1 MAKKSRAQKIQES
14 TAQNEANTKKHLSKY
29 ALKKLAQQNSWYEEP
44 QTSNQESDH
53 EGSSSSTSSDTS
65 TATANAGANAAASA
79 AKSTTSKARS
89 TTKKATGSTNRRTGS
104 GSGAS
109 YSKGNSADKKTTTR
123 LSLRTTKK
131 PAAPESNTALSDEE
145 YLANQQRR
153 QAKAKAKAI
162 KAAMEGANGIE
173 KVERNTRG
181 NKKSVTFSRKGN
193 VITVVRKETKLD
205 PHKEAKAQEHLA
217 KLERHAQAVRDAR
230 NEALAKLAAEGKKY
244 QRPNRDLEAIPDKIE
259 FDRKVVETCGVQIK
273 DRLPNLTDLAE
284 RQAAMMP
291 HNRRD
296 QMLFAPIK
304 RETQPIK
311 GTDFMVKFL
320 DSWSRRNDT
329 QGIFTSLF
337 EQVKAVRQ
345 NENGIAYIGL
355 PAFLKFLEGASK
367 NKIIDDYAFDFR
379 QFIKRREITDFISS
393 MQAPAL
399 QWAKNRPAL
408 EPYYAFVYFDTYP
421 MHIKLG
427 KKKVINVHTL
437 FILGVTLDGR
447 KDILGIVPDLTSS
460 RVSVSFWDAILSHL
474 KDLGCSEICFAI
486 AAFKCRYLERSM
498 KSHFPDATMHF
509 NLLELLQFD
518 SFSLPEDMRSQFMED
533 AKALAE
539 SVNYDEAYS
548 QLSAIRD
555 KWESHMREGETI
567 LQGSLDYLKV
577 HTLLGTQERKVFS
590 SQKIVSQ
597 AAALLMGNKAPDDFF
612 SDNAEML
619 TYLFYRYLL
628 IGKQYWIEHQDY
640 AVNNLCFSKIFSQL
654 RHLDISGSKLLNT
667 LLLEQHKEF
676 MYRHFGQFGNGPVFN
691 LNPNKKR
698 ISLSGQID
706 DNAAVRG
713 DAWNDTSNAALNTAN
728 EPQEAQVN
736 SLAPDMSPKGDDNT
750 APGDRNSASSS
761 SSSDGAR
768 TNLAS
773 GASAD
778 GNDNVNTNT
787 KAKAGAR
794 AGSETDTDAVAQV
807 MGTGVTCIKDIE
819 GSDLTLNDDHK
830 FNSNLV
836 LGLNAPKS
844 MFDSEVKLT
853 ENGLDKTHIFS
864 MDNMHSFE
872 SNAFMAF
879 GGLEL
884 DQSSRALLHE
894 SSATL
899 TLNSVS
905 STSFIEK
912 QDLMGYA
919 GGKLTSAPE
928 EPKNKVNSKPSK
940 LAVALRFEYPKFKQR
955 HVLVN
960 GQEYVLTHAALGDL
974 DPDKLNHQVLQN
986 NSDIKGIDKVD
997 GTFGFKVLRSK
1008 RMSNKSVAPSHTN
1021 LNELNNNNGAI
1032 VLAKDTEDKQVTAES
1047 ALKSNVQNTTA
1058 NTGDHSSNIH
1068 LSYSRHFNAQNDPKI
1083 YKVGNG
1089 LSSLKHHYD
1098 VDSVAGLDGL
1108 DTINFVNELGSEE
1121 NNKQPSTYLD
1131 SVSSNIQRA
1140 NAVMGMLRPS
1150 IAQALRKD
1158 RLDLKKKDRELIN
1171 LCLGSDFNFDEVNN
1185 VIHQV
1190 TPIFRSAMQNKIAM
1204 KAEKEA
1210 QKKAQERQRK
1220 KEKARERYLKRQE
1233 QKAALALQNQS
1244 QNDTQN
1250 ELTDKDFEPINASDF
1265 NPLNG
1270 VNESSALSGDKTILP
1285 NSPITITNADQSE
1298 ESVMPKGLLLTNS
1311 ASNQS
1316 VELSQATN
1324 LDGLFESSHNDE
1336 GSLTLIKPSDAKVQ
1350 VVASEYRSSIA
1361 QQMAINSPLG
1371 VQTQK
1376 PDQTIKLKD

>member
-14 TAQNEANTKKHLSKY
+14 TAQNEATTKKHLSKY

-44 QTSNQESDH
+44 LTENQESSQ
-53 EGSSSSTSSDTS
+53 EGSSSSDTS
-65 TATANAGANAAASA
+65 TATANAGAND
-79 AKSTTSKARS
+79 AKS
-89 TTKKATGSTNRRTGS
+89 TTKKASGSTNRRTGS
-104 GSGAS
+104 SS
-109 YSKGNSADKKTTTR
+109 SKGKKTTTR
-123 LSLRTTKK
+123 LSLRTNKRQ
-131 PAAPESNTALSDEE
+131 AAPGSNTELSDEE

-205 PHKEAKAQEHLA
+205 PHKEAKAQEHRA

-474 KDLGCSEICFAI
+474 KDLGCSEICFAV

-498 KSHFPDATMHF
+498 KNHFPDATMHF

-548 QLSAIRD
+548 QLLAMRD
-555 KWESHMREGETI
+555 KWESYMREGETI

-577 HTLLGTQERKVFS
+577 HTLLAPQERKVFS

-654 RHLDISGSKLLNT
+654 RHLDISGAKLLNT
-667 LLLEQHKEF
+667 LLLEQHQEF

-713 DAWNDTSNAALNTAN
+713 DSWNDTSNAALNTAN
-728 EPQEAQVN
+728 EPQEAQV
-736 SLAPDMSPKGDDNT
+736 SSQAPDMSPKGDANT
-750 APGDRNSASSS
+750 ASGDRTSASASANH
-761 SSSDGAR
+761 GASAS
-768 TNLAS
+768 TGLAS

-778 GNDNVNTNT
+778 GNVNANANANA
-787 KAKAGAR
+787 KAKAGDAG
-794 AGSETDTDAVAQV
+794 AGSETETGTGAQI

-853 ENGLDKTHIFS
+853 ENSLEKTHIFS

-872 SNAFMAF
+872 NNAFMAF

-884 DQSSRALLHE
+884 DQSSSAFLHE

-899 TLNSVS
+899 TLNSTS

-912 QDLMGYA
+912 QDLMDYE

-928 EPKNKVNSKPSK
+928 ETKTKVNSKPSK

-955 HVLVN
+955 QVLVN

-1021 LNELNNNNGAI
+1021 LNELNNNGAI

-1047 ALKSNVQNTTA
+1047 ALKPTVQSTTA

-1089 LSSLKHHYD
+1089 LSSLKHQYD

-1158 RLDLKKKDRELIN
+1158 RLDLKKKDRELIS

-1233 QKAALALQNQS
+1233 QKAALALQNHS

-1298 ESVMPKGLLLTNS
+1298 ESVMPKGLILTNS

-1316 VELSQATN
+1316 LELSQATN

-1350 VVASEYRSSIA
+1350 VVAPEYRSSIA

>member
-44 QTSNQESDH
+44 LTENQESAQ
-53 EGSSSSTSSDTS
+53 EGSSSSDTS
-65 TATANAGANAAASA
+65 TATANAGANTANASA
-79 AKSTTSKARS
+79 AKSTT
-89 TTKKATGSTNRRTGS
+89 KKASGSNNRRTGTS
-104 GSGAS
+104 S
-109 YSKGNSADKKTTTR
+109 SKGKKTTTR
-123 LSLRTTKK
+123 LSLRTTKR
-131 PAAPESNTALSDEE
+131 PGAPDSNTDPSDEE

-205 PHKEAKAQEHLA
+205 PHKEAKAQEHRA

-498 KSHFPDATMHF
+498 KNHFPDATMHF

-539 SVNYDEAYS
+539 SVNYDVAYS

-577 HTLLGTQERKVFS
+577 HTLLGPQERKVFS

-612 SDNAEML
+612 SDNTEML

-628 IGKQYWIEHQDY
+628 IGKPYWIEHQDY

-654 RHLDISGSKLLNT
+654 RHLDISGAKLLNT
-667 LLLEQHKEF
+667 LLLEQHQEF

-713 DAWNDTSNAALNTAN
+713 DYWNDTSNAALNTAN

-736 SLAPDMSPKGDDNT
+736 SQAPDMSPKGDANT
-750 APGDRNSASSS
+750 APSDRTGASASA
-761 SSSDGAR
+761 SDGAS
-768 TNLAS
+768 TSTSTSLVS
-773 GASAD
+773 SASAD
-778 GNDNVNTNT
+778 GNDNVNANANA

-794 AGSETDTDAVAQV
+794 AGSETETGAWAQI

-836 LGLNAPKS
+836 LGLNAPKN
-844 MFDSEVKLT
+844 MFDSEIKLT
-853 ENGLDKTHIFS
+853 ENSLEKTHIFS

-884 DQSSRALLHE
+884 DQSSRAFLHE

-899 TLNSVS
+899 TLNSAS

-912 QDLMGYA
+912 QDLMDYE

-928 EPKNKVNSKPSK
+928 ETKTKVNSKPSK

-955 HVLVN
+955 QVLVN

-1021 LNELNNNNGAI
+1021 LNELNNNGAI
-1032 VLAKDTEDKQVTAES
+1032 VLAKDTEDRQVIAES
-1047 ALKSNVQNTTA
+1047 ALKPTVQSTTAQA

-1089 LSSLKHHYD
+1089 LSSLKHQYD
-1098 VDSVAGLDGL
+1098 VDSVAGLEGL

-1140 NAVMGMLRPS
+1140 NAVIGMLRPS
-1150 IAQALRKD
+1150 IAQALRND
-1158 RLDLKKKDRELIN
+1158 RLDLKKKDRELIS

-1244 QNDTQN
+1244 QNDSQN

-1298 ESVMPKGLLLTNS
+1298 ESVMPKGLILTNS

-1316 VELSQATN
+1316 LELSQATN
-1324 LDGLFESSHNDE
+1324 LDGLFEASHNDE

>member
-44 QTSNQESDH
+44 LTENQESAQ
-53 EGSSSSTSSDTS
+53 EGSSSSDTS
-65 TATANAGANAAASA
+65 TATANAGANTANASA
-79 AKSTTSKARS
+79 AKSTT
-89 TTKKATGSTNRRTGS
+89 KKASGSNNRRTGTS
-104 GSGAS
+104 S
-109 YSKGNSADKKTTTR
+109 SKGKKTTTR
-123 LSLRTTKK
+123 LSLRTTKR
-131 PAAPESNTALSDEE
+131 PGAPDSNTDPSDEE

-205 PHKEAKAQEHLA
+205 PHKEAKAQEHRA

-498 KSHFPDATMHF
+498 KNHFPDATMHF

-539 SVNYDEAYS
+539 SVNYDVAYS

-577 HTLLGTQERKVFS
+577 HTLLGPQERKVFS

-612 SDNAEML
+612 SDNTEML

-628 IGKQYWIEHQDY
+628 IGKPYWIEHQDY

-654 RHLDISGSKLLNT
+654 RHLDISGAKLLNT
-667 LLLEQHKEF
+667 LLLEQHQEF

-713 DAWNDTSNAALNTAN
+713 DYWNDTSNAALNTAN

-736 SLAPDMSPKGDDNT
+736 SQAPDMSPKGDANT
-750 APGDRNSASSS
+750 APSDRTGASASA
-761 SSSDGAR
+761 SDGAS
-768 TNLAS
+768 TSTSTSLVYS
-773 GASAD
+773 ASAD
-778 GNDNVNTNT
+778 GNDNVNANANA

-794 AGSETDTDAVAQV
+794 AGSETETGAWAQI

-836 LGLNAPKS
+836 LGLNAPKN
-844 MFDSEVKLT
+844 MFDSEIKLT
-853 ENGLDKTHIFS
+853 ENSLEKTHIFS

-884 DQSSRALLHE
+884 DQSSRAFLHE

-899 TLNSVS
+899 TLNSAS

-912 QDLMGYA
+912 QDLMDYE

-928 EPKNKVNSKPSK
+928 ETKTKVNSKPSK

-955 HVLVN
+955 QVLVN

-1021 LNELNNNNGAI
+1021 LNELNNNGAI
-1032 VLAKDTEDKQVTAES
+1032 VLAKDTEDRQVIAES
-1047 ALKSNVQNTTA
+1047 ALKPTVQSTTAQA

-1089 LSSLKHHYD
+1089 LSSLKHQYD
-1098 VDSVAGLDGL
+1098 VDSVAGLEGL

-1140 NAVMGMLRPS
+1140 NAVIGMLRPS
-1150 IAQALRKD
+1150 IAQALRND
-1158 RLDLKKKDRELIN
+1158 RLDLKKKDRELIS

-1244 QNDTQN
+1244 QNDSQN

-1298 ESVMPKGLLLTNS
+1298 ESVMPKGLILTNS

-1316 VELSQATN
+1316 LELSQATN
-1324 LDGLFESSHNDE
+1324 LDGLFEASHNDE

>member
-14 TAQNEANTKKHLSKY
+14 TAQNEATTKKHLSKY

-44 QTSNQESDH
+44 LTENQESSQ
-53 EGSSSSTSSDTS
+53 EGSRSSTSSDTS
-65 TATANAGANAAASA
+65 TATANAGAND
-79 AKSTTSKARS
+79 AKS
-89 TTKKATGSTNRRTGS
+89 TTKKASGATNRRTGS
-104 GSGAS
+104 SS
-109 YSKGNSADKKTTTR
+109 SKGKKTTTR
-123 LSLRTTKK
+123 LSLRTNKRQ
-131 PAAPESNTALSDEE
+131 AAPDSNTELSDEE

-205 PHKEAKAQEHLA
+205 PHKEAKAQEHRA

-474 KDLGCSEICFAI
+474 KDLGCSEICFAV

-498 KSHFPDATMHF
+498 KNHFPDATMHF

-548 QLSAIRD
+548 QLLAMRD
-555 KWESHMREGETI
+555 KWESYMREGETI

-577 HTLLGTQERKVFS
+577 HTLLAPQERKVFS

-619 TYLFYRYLL
+619 T
-628 IGKQYWIEHQDY
+628 
-640 AVNNLCFSKIFSQL
+640 
-654 RHLDISGSKLLNT
+654 
-667 LLLEQHKEF
+667 
-676 MYRHFGQFGNGPVFN
+676 
-691 LNPNKKR
+691 
-698 ISLSGQID
+698 
-706 DNAAVRG
+706 
-713 DAWNDTSNAALNTAN
+713 
-728 EPQEAQVN
+728 
-736 SLAPDMSPKGDDNT
+736 
-750 APGDRNSASSS
+750 
-761 SSSDGAR
+761 
-768 TNLAS
+768 
-773 GASAD
+773 
-778 GNDNVNTNT
+778 
-787 KAKAGAR
+787 
-794 AGSETDTDAVAQV
+794 
-807 MGTGVTCIKDIE
+807 
-819 GSDLTLNDDHK
+819 
-830 FNSNLV
+830 
-836 LGLNAPKS
+836 
-844 MFDSEVKLT
+844 
-853 ENGLDKTHIFS
+853 
-864 MDNMHSFE
+864 
-872 SNAFMAF
+872 
-879 GGLEL
+879 
-884 DQSSRALLHE
+884 
-894 SSATL
+894 
-899 TLNSVS
+899 
-905 STSFIEK
+905 
-912 QDLMGYA
+912 
-919 GGKLTSAPE
+919 
-928 EPKNKVNSKPSK
+928 
-940 LAVALRFEYPKFKQR
+940 
-955 HVLVN
+955 
-960 GQEYVLTHAALGDL
+960 
-974 DPDKLNHQVLQN
+974 
-986 NSDIKGIDKVD
+986 
-997 GTFGFKVLRSK
+997 
-1008 RMSNKSVAPSHTN
+1008 
-1021 LNELNNNNGAI
+1021 
-1032 VLAKDTEDKQVTAES
+1032 
-1047 ALKSNVQNTTA
+1047 
-1058 NTGDHSSNIH
+1058 
-1068 LSYSRHFNAQNDPKI
+1068 
-1083 YKVGNG
+1083 
-1089 LSSLKHHYD
+1089 
-1098 VDSVAGLDGL
+1098 
-1108 DTINFVNELGSEE
+1108 
-1121 NNKQPSTYLD
+1121 
-1131 SVSSNIQRA
+1131 
-1140 NAVMGMLRPS
+1140 
-1150 IAQALRKD
+1150 
-1158 RLDLKKKDRELIN
+1158 
-1171 LCLGSDFNFDEVNN
+1171 
-1185 VIHQV
+1185 
-1190 TPIFRSAMQNKIAM
+1190 
-1204 KAEKEA
+1204 
-1210 QKKAQERQRK
+1210 
-1220 KEKARERYLKRQE
+1220 
-1233 QKAALALQNQS
+1233 
-1244 QNDTQN
+1244 
-1250 ELTDKDFEPINASDF
+1250 
-1265 NPLNG
+1265 
-1270 VNESSALSGDKTILP
+1270 
-1285 NSPITITNADQSE
+1285 
-1298 ESVMPKGLLLTNS
+1298 
-1311 ASNQS
+1311 
-1316 VELSQATN
+1316 
-1324 LDGLFESSHNDE
+1324 
-1336 GSLTLIKPSDAKVQ
+1336 
-1350 VVASEYRSSIA
+1350 
-1361 QQMAINSPLG
+1361 
-1371 VQTQK
+1371 
-1376 PDQTIKLKD
+1376 

>member
-14 TAQNEANTKKHLSKY
+14 TAQNEGTTKKHLSKY
-29 ALKKLAQQNSWYEEP
+29 ALKKLAQQNSWNEEP
-44 QTSNQESDH
+44 LTENQESAQ
-53 EGSSSSTSSDTS
+53 EGSSSSDTS
-65 TATANAGANAAASA
+65 TATANAGAND
-79 AKSTTSKARS
+79 AKS
-89 TTKKATGSTNRRTGS
+89 TTKKASGATNRRTGS
-104 GSGAS
+104 SS
-109 YSKGNSADKKTTTR
+109 SKGKKTTTR
-123 LSLRTTKK
+123 LSLRTNKRQ
-131 PAAPESNTALSDEE
+131 AAPGSNTELSDEE

-205 PHKEAKAQEHLA
+205 PHKEAKAQEHRA

-474 KDLGCSEICFAI
+474 KDLGCSEICFAV

-498 KSHFPDATMHF
+498 KNHFPDATMHF

-548 QLSAIRD
+548 QLLAMRD
-555 KWESHMREGETI
+555 KWESYMREGETI

-577 HTLLGTQERKVFS
+577 HTLLGPQERKVFS

-654 RHLDISGSKLLNT
+654 RHLDISGAKLLNT
-667 LLLEQHKEF
+667 LLLEQHQEF

-713 DAWNDTSNAALNTAN
+713 DSWNDTSNAALNTAN
-728 EPQEAQVN
+728 EPQEAQV
-736 SLAPDMSPKGDDNT
+736 SSQAPDMSPKGDANT
-750 APGDRNSASSS
+750 APSDRTSASASANH
-761 SSSDGAR
+761 GAS
-768 TNLAS
+768 TGLAS

-778 GNDNVNTNT
+778 GNVNANANANA
-787 KAKAGAR
+787 KAKAGDAG
-794 AGSETDTDAVAQV
+794 AGSETETGTGAQI

-853 ENGLDKTHIFS
+853 ENSLEKTHIFS

-884 DQSSRALLHE
+884 DQSSSAFLHE

-899 TLNSVS
+899 TLNSTS

-912 QDLMGYA
+912 QDLMDYE

-928 EPKNKVNSKPSK
+928 ETKTKVNSKPSK

-955 HVLVN
+955 QVLVN

-1008 RMSNKSVAPSHTN
+1008 RMSNKSVASSHTN
-1021 LNELNNNNGAI
+1021 LNELNNNGAI

-1047 ALKSNVQNTTA
+1047 ALKSTVQSTTA

-1158 RLDLKKKDRELIN
+1158 RLDLKKKDRELIS

-1298 ESVMPKGLLLTNS
+1298 ESVMPKGLILTNS

-1316 VELSQATN
+1316 LDLSQATN
-1324 LDGLFESSHNDE
+1324 LDGLFEASHNDE
-1336 GSLTLIKPSDAKVQ
+1336 GSLTLMKPSDAKVQ

>member
-44 QTSNQESDH
+44 LTENQESAQ
-53 EGSSSSTSSDTS
+53 EGSSSSDTS
-65 TATANAGANAAASA
+65 TTTANAGANTANASA
-79 AKSTTSKARS
+79 AKSTT
-89 TTKKATGSTNRRTGS
+89 KKASGSNNRRTGS
-104 GSGAS
+104 
-109 YSKGNSADKKTTTR
+109 SKGKKTTTR

-131 PAAPESNTALSDEE
+131 PGAPDSNTEPGDEE

-205 PHKEAKAQEHLA
+205 PHKEAKAQEHRA
-217 KLERHAQAVRDAR
+217 KLEKHAQAVRDAR

-498 KSHFPDATMHF
+498 KNHFPDATMHF

-577 HTLLGTQERKVFS
+577 HTLLGPQERKVFS

-612 SDNAEML
+612 SDNTEML

-628 IGKQYWIEHQDY
+628 IGKPYWIEHQDY

-654 RHLDISGSKLLNT
+654 RHLDISGAKLLNT
-667 LLLEQHKEF
+667 LLLEQHQEF

-713 DAWNDTSNAALNTAN
+713 DYWNDTSNAALNTAN

-736 SLAPDMSPKGDDNT
+736 SQASDMSPKGDANT
-750 APGDRNSASSS
+750 APSDRTGASASA
-761 SSSDGAR
+761 SDGAS
-768 TNLAS
+768 TSTSLVS
-773 GASAD
+773 SASAD
-778 GNDNVNTNT
+778 GNDNVNAN
-787 KAKAGAR
+787 AKAMAK
-794 AGSETDTDAVAQV
+794 AGSETETGAGAQI

-836 LGLNAPKS
+836 LGLNAPKN
-844 MFDSEVKLT
+844 MFDSEIKLT
-853 ENGLDKTHIFS
+853 ENSLEKNHIFS

-899 TLNSVS
+899 TLNSAS

-912 QDLMGYA
+912 QDLMDYE

-928 EPKNKVNSKPSK
+928 ETKTKVNSKPSK

-955 HVLVN
+955 QVLVN

-1032 VLAKDTEDKQVTAES
+1032 VLAKDTEDRQVIAES
-1047 ALKSNVQNTTA
+1047 ALKPTVQSTTAQA

-1083 YKVGNG
+1083 YKVDNG
-1089 LSSLKHHYD
+1089 LSSLKHQYD
-1098 VDSVAGLDGL
+1098 VDSVAGLEGL

-1140 NAVMGMLRPS
+1140 NAVIGMLRPS
-1150 IAQALRKD
+1150 IAQALRND
-1158 RLDLKKKDRELIN
+1158 RLDLKKKDRELIS

-1298 ESVMPKGLLLTNS
+1298 ESVMPKGLILTNS

-1316 VELSQATN
+1316 LELSQATN
-1324 LDGLFESSHNDE
+1324 LDGLFEASHNDD

>member
-44 QTSNQESDH
+44 LTENQESAQ
-53 EGSSSSTSSDTS
+53 EGSSSSDTS
-65 TATANAGANAAASA
+65 TATANAGANTANASA
-79 AKSTTSKARS
+79 AKSTT
-89 TTKKATGSTNRRTGS
+89 KKASGSNNRRTGS
-104 GSGAS
+104 SSGTS
-109 YSKGNSADKKTTTR
+109 SSKGKKTTTR
-123 LSLRTTKK
+123 LSLRTTKR
-131 PAAPESNTALSDEE
+131 PGAPDSNTDPSDEE

-205 PHKEAKAQEHLA
+205 PHKEAKAQEHRA

-498 KSHFPDATMHF
+498 KNHFPDATMHF

-539 SVNYDEAYS
+539 SVNYDVAYS

-577 HTLLGTQERKVFS
+577 HTLLGPQERKVFS

-612 SDNAEML
+612 SDNTEML

-628 IGKQYWIEHQDY
+628 IGKPYWIEHQDY

-654 RHLDISGSKLLNT
+654 RHLDISGAKLLNT
-667 LLLEQHKEF
+667 LLLEQHQEF

-713 DAWNDTSNAALNTAN
+713 DYWNDTSNAALNTAN
-728 EPQEAQVN
+728 EPQESQVN
-736 SLAPDMSPKGDDNT
+736 SQASDMSPKGDANT
-750 APGDRNSASSS
+750 APSDRTGASASA
-761 SSSDGAR
+761 SDGAS
-768 TNLAS
+768 TSTSTSLVS
-773 GASAD
+773 SASAD
-778 GNDNVNTNT
+778 GNDNVNANA
-787 KAKAGAR
+787 KAKAMAK
-794 AGSETDTDAVAQV
+794 AGSETETGAGAQI

-836 LGLNAPKS
+836 LGLNAPKN

-853 ENGLDKTHIFS
+853 ENSLEKTHIFS

-884 DQSSRALLHE
+884 DQSSSAFLHE

-899 TLNSVS
+899 TLNSAS

-912 QDLMGYA
+912 QDLMDYE

-928 EPKNKVNSKPSK
+928 ETKTKVNSKPSK

-955 HVLVN
+955 QVLVN

-1032 VLAKDTEDKQVTAES
+1032 VLAKDTEDRQVIAES
-1047 ALKSNVQNTTA
+1047 ALKPTVQSTTAQA

-1089 LSSLKHHYD
+1089 LSSLKHQYD
-1098 VDSVAGLDGL
+1098 VDSVAGLEGL

-1140 NAVMGMLRPS
+1140 NAVIGMLRPS
-1150 IAQALRKD
+1150 IAQALRND
-1158 RLDLKKKDRELIN
+1158 RLDLKKKDRELIS

-1298 ESVMPKGLLLTNS
+1298 ESVMPKGLILTNS

-1316 VELSQATN
+1316 LELSQATN
-1324 LDGLFESSHNDE
+1324 LDGLFEASHNDE

>member
-14 TAQNEANTKKHLSKY
+14 AAQNESGTKKHLSKY
-29 ALKKLAQQNSWYEEP
+29 ALKKLAQQNAWYEEP
-44 QTSNQESDH
+44 DTSNQESAHD
-53 EGSSSSTSSDTS
+53 GSSSSDTA
-65 TATANAGANAAASA
+65 TATANADANAAANASA
-79 AKSTTSKARS
+79 AKSTN
-89 TTKKATGSTNRRTGS
+89 KKATGSTNRRTGYI
-104 GSGAS
+104 SGARS
-109 YSKGNSADKKTTTR
+109 SKGNSAGKKTTTR

-131 PAAPESNTALSDEE
+131 TAATDSNTELSDEE

-173 KVERNTRG
+173 KAERNTRG

-205 PHKEAKAQEHLA
+205 PHKEAKAQEHRA

-311 GTDFMVKFL
+311 GTDFMAKFL

-337 EQVKAVRQ
+337 DQVKAVRK

-437 FILGVTLDGR
+437 FILGITLDGR

-498 KSHFPDATMHF
+498 KNHFPDATMHF

-533 AKALAE
+533 AKTLAE
-539 SVNYDEAYS
+539 SVNFDEAYS

-577 HTLLGTQERKVFS
+577 HTLLGPQERKVFS

-654 RHLDISGSKLLNT
+654 RHLDISGAKLLNT
-667 LLLEQHKEF
+667 LLLEQHQEF

-728 EPQEAQVN
+728 EPQETPAN
-736 SLAPDMSPKGDDNT
+736 SQAPYMSPKGDANT
-750 APGDRNSASSS
+750 VPGDRTSASD
-761 SSSDGAR
+761 SDGASAS
-768 TNLAS
+768 TGLAS

-778 GNDNVNTNT
+778 GNDNANA
-787 KAKAGAR
+787 KAKAGAKAKTETG
-794 AGSETDTDAVAQV
+794 AGAQV
-807 MGTGVTCIKDIE
+807 MGTGVACIKDIE
-819 GSDLTLNDDHK
+819 GSDLTLNDDDK

-844 MFDSEVKLT
+844 MFDSEVKLNET
-853 ENGLDKTHIFS
+853 SLEKPHIFS

-884 DQSSRALLHE
+884 DQSVPAFLHE

-899 TLNSVS
+899 TLNNAS
-905 STSFIEK
+905 STSFVEK
-912 QDLMGYA
+912 HDLIGYE
-919 GGKLTSAPE
+919 GGKLSSAPE
-928 EPKNKVNSKPSK
+928 ETKTKVNSKPSK

-955 HVLVN
+955 QVLVN
-960 GQEYVLTHAALGDL
+960 GQEYMLTHAALGDL
-974 DPDKLNHQVLQN
+974 DSDKLNNQVLQN

-1008 RMSNKSVAPSHTN
+1008 RMSNKSVAPSHAN
-1021 LNELNNNNGAI
+1021 LNELTNNGAI
-1032 VLAKDTEDKQVTAES
+1032 VLAKDTEDKHVAAEP
-1047 ALKSNVQNTTA
+1047 ALKPTA
-1058 NTGDHSSNIH
+1058 QSTSAKANSGDHSNNIH
-1068 LSYSRHFNAQNDPKI
+1068 LSYSRHFNAQNDPKL

-1089 LSSLKHHYD
+1089 LSSLKHQYD

-1108 DTINFVNELGSEE
+1108 DKINFVNELGSEE
-1121 NNKQPSTYLD
+1121 NNQQPSTYLD

-1140 NAVMGMLRPS
+1140 NAVIGMLRPS

-1158 RLDLKKKDRELIN
+1158 RLDLKKKDRELIS
-1171 LCLGSDFNFDEVNN
+1171 LCLGSDFNFDQVNN

-1233 QKAALALQNQS
+1233 QKAALALQNPS

-1285 NSPITITNADQSE
+1285 NSPITITNAAQSE

-1316 VELSQATN
+1316 LELSQATN
-1324 LDGLFESSHNDE
+1324 LDGLFEASHNDE
-1336 GSLTLIKPSDAKVQ
+1336 GSLTLMKPSDAKVQ

-1361 QQMAINSPLG
+1361 QQIAINSPLG

>member
-44 QTSNQESDH
+44 LTENQESAQ
-53 EGSSSSTSSDTS
+53 EGSSSSDTS
-65 TATANAGANAAASA
+65 TATANAGANTANASA
-79 AKSTTSKARS
+79 AKSTT
-89 TTKKATGSTNRRTGS
+89 KKASGSNNRRTGTS
-104 GSGAS
+104 S
-109 YSKGNSADKKTTTR
+109 SKGKKTTTR

-131 PAAPESNTALSDEE
+131 PGAPDSNTEPSDEE

-205 PHKEAKAQEHLA
+205 PHKEAKAQEHRD

-498 KSHFPDATMHF
+498 KNHFPDATMHF

-518 SFSLPEDMRSQFMED
+518 SFSLPDDMRSQFMED

-577 HTLLGTQERKVFS
+577 HTLLGPQERKVFS

-612 SDNAEML
+612 SDNTEML

-628 IGKQYWIEHQDY
+628 IGKPYWIEHQDY

-654 RHLDISGSKLLNT
+654 RHLDISGAKLLNT
-667 LLLEQHKEF
+667 LLLEQHQEF

-713 DAWNDTSNAALNTAN
+713 DYWNDTSNAALNTAN

-736 SLAPDMSPKGDDNT
+736 SQAPDMSPKGDANT
-750 APGDRNSASSS
+750 APSDRTGASASA
-761 SSSDGAR
+761 SDGASTS
-768 TNLAS
+768 TNLVS
-773 GASAD
+773 SASAD
-778 GNDNVNTNT
+778 GNDNVNANA
-787 KAKAGAR
+787 KAKAVAR
-794 AGSETDTDAVAQV
+794 AGSETETGAGAQI

-836 LGLNAPKS
+836 LGLNAPKN

-853 ENGLDKTHIFS
+853 ENSLEKTHIFS

-884 DQSSRALLHE
+884 DQSSSAFLHE

-899 TLNSVS
+899 TLNSTS

-912 QDLMGYA
+912 QDLMDYE

-928 EPKNKVNSKPSK
+928 ETKTKVNSKPSK

-955 HVLVN
+955 QVLVN

-1021 LNELNNNNGAI
+1021 LNELNNNGAI
-1032 VLAKDTEDKQVTAES
+1032 VLAKDTEDRQVIAES
-1047 ALKSNVQNTTA
+1047 ALKPTVQSTTAQA

-1083 YKVGNG
+1083 YKVDNG
-1089 LSSLKHHYD
+1089 LSSLKHQYD
-1098 VDSVAGLDGL
+1098 VDSVAGLEGL

-1140 NAVMGMLRPS
+1140 NAVIGMLRPS
-1150 IAQALRKD
+1150 IAQALRND
-1158 RLDLKKKDRELIN
+1158 RLDLKKKDRELIS

-1298 ESVMPKGLLLTNS
+1298 ESVMPKGLILTNS

-1316 VELSQATN
+1316 LELSQATN
-1324 LDGLFESSHNDE
+1324 LDGLFEASHNDE

>member
-14 TAQNEANTKKHLSKY
+14 TAQNEGTTKKHLSKY
-29 ALKKLAQQNSWYEEP
+29 ALKKLAQQNSWNEEP
-44 QTSNQESDH
+44 LTENQESAQ
-53 EGSSSSTSSDTS
+53 EGSTSSDTS
-65 TATANAGANAAASA
+65 TATANAGAND
-79 AKSTTSKARS
+79 AKSN
-89 TTKKATGSTNRRTGS
+89 TKKASGATNRRTGS
-104 GSGAS
+104 SS
-109 YSKGNSADKKTTTR
+109 SKGKKTTTR
-123 LSLRTTKK
+123 LSLRTNKRQ
-131 PAAPESNTALSDEE
+131 AAPGSNTELSDEE

-205 PHKEAKAQEHLA
+205 PHKEAKAQEHRA

-474 KDLGCSEICFAI
+474 KDLGCSEICFAV

-498 KSHFPDATMHF
+498 KNHFPDATMHF

-548 QLSAIRD
+548 QLLAMRD
-555 KWESHMREGETI
+555 KWESYMREGETI

-577 HTLLGTQERKVFS
+577 HTLLGPQERKVFS

-654 RHLDISGSKLLNT
+654 RHLDISGAKLLNT
-667 LLLEQHKEF
+667 LLLEQHQEF

-713 DAWNDTSNAALNTAN
+713 DSWNDTSNAALNTAN
-728 EPQEAQVN
+728 EPQEAQV
-736 SLAPDMSPKGDDNT
+736 SSQAPDMSPKGDANT
-750 APGDRNSASSS
+750 APSDRTSASASANH
-761 SSSDGAR
+761 GAS
-768 TNLAS
+768 TGLAS

-778 GNDNVNTNT
+778 GNVNANANANA
-787 KAKAGAR
+787 KAKAGDAG
-794 AGSETDTDAVAQV
+794 AGSETETGTGAQI

-853 ENGLDKTHIFS
+853 ENSLEKTHIFS

-884 DQSSRALLHE
+884 DQSSSAFLHE

-899 TLNSVS
+899 TLNSTS

-912 QDLMGYA
+912 QDLMDYE

-928 EPKNKVNSKPSK
+928 ETKTKVNSKPSK

-955 HVLVN
+955 QVLVN

-1008 RMSNKSVAPSHTN
+1008 RMSNKSVASSHTN
-1021 LNELNNNNGAI
+1021 LNELNNNGAI

-1047 ALKSNVQNTTA
+1047 ALKSTVQSTTA

-1158 RLDLKKKDRELIN
+1158 RLDLKKKDRELIS

-1298 ESVMPKGLLLTNS
+1298 ESVMPKGLILTNS

-1316 VELSQATN
+1316 LDLSQATN
-1324 LDGLFESSHNDE
+1324 LDGLFEASHNDE
-1336 GSLTLIKPSDAKVQ
+1336 GSLTLMKPSDAKVQ

>member
-44 QTSNQESDH
+44 LTENQESAQ
-53 EGSSSSTSSDTS
+53 EGSSSSDTS
-65 TATANAGANAAASA
+65 TTTANAGANTANASA
-79 AKSTTSKARS
+79 AKSTT
-89 TTKKATGSTNRRTGS
+89 KKASGSNNRRTGTS
-104 GSGAS
+104 S
-109 YSKGNSADKKTTTR
+109 SKGKKTTTR

-131 PAAPESNTALSDEE
+131 PGAHDSNTEPSDEE

-205 PHKEAKAQEHLA
+205 PHKEAKAQEHRA

-486 AAFKCRYLERSM
+486 ATFKCRYLERSM
-498 KSHFPDATMHF
+498 KNHFPDATMHF

-577 HTLLGTQERKVFS
+577 HTLLGPQERKVFS

-612 SDNAEML
+612 SDNTEML

-628 IGKQYWIEHQDY
+628 IGKPYWIEHQDY

-654 RHLDISGSKLLNT
+654 RHLDISGAKLLNT
-667 LLLEQHKEF
+667 LLLEQHQEF

-713 DAWNDTSNAALNTAN
+713 DYWNDTSNAALNTAN

-736 SLAPDMSPKGDDNT
+736 SQVPDMSPKGDANT
-750 APGDRNSASSS
+750 APSDRTGASASA
-761 SSSDGAR
+761 SDGAS
-768 TNLAS
+768 TSTSLVS
-773 GASAD
+773 SASAD
-778 GNDNVNTNT
+778 GNDNVNANA
-787 KAKAGAR
+787 KAKAGAN
-794 AGSETDTDAVAQV
+794 AGSDTETGAGAQI

-836 LGLNAPKS
+836 LGLNAPKN
-844 MFDSEVKLT
+844 MFDSEIKLT
-853 ENGLDKTHIFS
+853 ENSLEKTHIFS

-884 DQSSRALLHE
+884 DQSSSAFLHE

-899 TLNSVS
+899 TLNSAS

-912 QDLMGYA
+912 QDLMDYE

-928 EPKNKVNSKPSK
+928 ETKTKVNSKPSK

-955 HVLVN
+955 QVLVN

-1021 LNELNNNNGAI
+1021 LNELNNNGAI
-1032 VLAKDTEDKQVTAES
+1032 VLAKDTEDRQVIAES
-1047 ALKSNVQNTTA
+1047 ALKPTVQSATAQA

-1083 YKVGNG
+1083 YKVDNG
-1089 LSSLKHHYD
+1089 LSSLKHQYD
-1098 VDSVAGLDGL
+1098 VDSVAGLEGL

-1140 NAVMGMLRPS
+1140 NAVIGMLRPS
-1150 IAQALRKD
+1150 IAQALRND
-1158 RLDLKKKDRELIN
+1158 RLDLKKKDRELIS

-1298 ESVMPKGLLLTNS
+1298 ESVMPKGLILTNS

-1316 VELSQATN
+1316 LELSQATN
-1324 LDGLFESSHNDE
+1324 LDGLFEASHNDD

>member
-44 QTSNQESDH
+44 LTENQESAQ
-53 EGSSSSTSSDTS
+53 EGSSSSDTS
-65 TATANAGANAAASA
+65 TTTANAGANTANASA
-79 AKSTTSKARS
+79 AKSTT
-89 TTKKATGSTNRRTGS
+89 KKASGSNNRRTGTS
-104 GSGAS
+104 S
-109 YSKGNSADKKTTTR
+109 SKGKKTTTR

-131 PAAPESNTALSDEE
+131 PGAPDSNTEPSDEE

-205 PHKEAKAQEHLA
+205 PHKEAKAQEHRA
-217 KLERHAQAVRDAR
+217 KLEKHAQAVRDAR

-498 KSHFPDATMHF
+498 KNHFPDATMHF

-539 SVNYDEAYS
+539 SVSYDEAYS

-577 HTLLGTQERKVFS
+577 HTLLGPQERKVFS

-612 SDNAEML
+612 SDNTEML

-628 IGKQYWIEHQDY
+628 IGKPYWIEHQDY

-654 RHLDISGSKLLNT
+654 RHLDISGAKLLNT
-667 LLLEQHKEF
+667 LLLEQHQEF

-713 DAWNDTSNAALNTAN
+713 DYWNDTSNAALNTAN

-736 SLAPDMSPKGDDNT
+736 SQAPDMSPKGDANT
-750 APGDRNSASSS
+750 APSDRTGASASA
-761 SSSDGAR
+761 SDGASTS
-768 TNLAS
+768 TNLVSSAI
-773 GASAD
+773 AD
-778 GNDNVNTNT
+778 GNDNVNANA
-787 KAKAGAR
+787 KAKAVAR
-794 AGSETDTDAVAQV
+794 AGSDTETGAGAQI

-836 LGLNAPKS
+836 LGLNAPKN

-853 ENGLDKTHIFS
+853 ENSLEKTHIFS
-864 MDNMHSFE
+864 MDNIHSFE

-884 DQSSRALLHE
+884 DQSSSAFLHE

-899 TLNSVS
+899 TLNSTS

-912 QDLMGYA
+912 QDLMDYE

-928 EPKNKVNSKPSK
+928 ETKTKVNSKPSK

-955 HVLVN
+955 QVLVN

-1021 LNELNNNNGAI
+1021 LNELNNNGAI

-1047 ALKSNVQNTTA
+1047 ALKPTVQSTTAQA

-1089 LSSLKHHYD
+1089 LSSLKHQYD
-1098 VDSVAGLDGL
+1098 VDSVAGLEGL

-1140 NAVMGMLRPS
+1140 NAVIGMLRPS
-1150 IAQALRKD
+1150 IAQALRND
-1158 RLDLKKKDRELIN
+1158 RLDLKKKDRELIS

-1298 ESVMPKGLLLTNS
+1298 ESDMPKGLILTNS

-1316 VELSQATN
+1316 LELSQATN
-1324 LDGLFESSHNDE
+1324 LDGLFEASHNDE